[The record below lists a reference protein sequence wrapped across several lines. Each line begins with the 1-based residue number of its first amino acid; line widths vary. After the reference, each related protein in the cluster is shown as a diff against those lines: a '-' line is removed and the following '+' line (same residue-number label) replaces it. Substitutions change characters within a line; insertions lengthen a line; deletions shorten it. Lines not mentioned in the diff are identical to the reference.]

1 MYMYIYLTTRVAL
14 TKTETLR
21 ILVSTVTGLVHL
33 HTEIFGTQVGRSL
46 FLISRDVFFMI
57 TPIPSVQQ

>member
-1 MYMYIYLTTRVAL
+1 MYINLITRVAL

-33 HTEIFGTQVGRSL
+33 HTEIFGTQVKSFPVYGTTIIL
-46 FLISRDVFFMI
+46 HVCC
-57 TPIPSVQQ
+57 T

>member
-33 HTEIFGTQVGRSL
+33 HTEIFGTQVKS
-46 FLISRDVFFMI
+46 
-57 TPIPSVQQ
+57 IPVYVYGTTKILHA

>member
-33 HTEIFGTQVGRSL
+33 HTEIFGTQVGWSL
-46 FLISRDVFFMI
+46 F
-57 TPIPSVQQ
+57 

>member
-33 HTEIFGTQVGRSL
+33 HTEIFGTQVKSFPVYGTTIIL
-46 FLISRDVFFMI
+46 HVCC
-57 TPIPSVQQ
+57 T